1 MEENISMILFCEW
14 LRTALA
20 EAGMSQHAL
29 SEITGMTESMISKI
43 INNKYVPSGTTILRI
58 LDVFDAHMEI
68 VPNRTFAAGAEEEE
82 MGC

>member
-1 MEENISMILFCEW
+1 MEENISMILFSEW

-29 SEITGMTESMISKI
+29 GVITGMTDSMISKI
-43 INNKYVPSGTTILRI
+43 INNRYVPSGTTILRI

-68 VPNRTFAAGAEEEE
+68 VPNRAYDDG
-82 MGC
+82 GL